1 MKLIRFMA
9 HQVFEKY
16 FLLLKY
22 QNYTKINNNINS
34 VMKNNRRKNKVTKIK
49 YFMKKIRKMK
59 AEIKYRKIDENS

>member
-9 HQVFEKY
+9 HQVFGKD

-49 YFMKKIRKMK
+49 HLLKKIRKRK
-59 AEIKYRKIDENS
+59 AEIKYRNIDENT